1 VRRVA
6 IRARDGLVLSAVEHP
21 GPEGRTP
28 LLCLSGLTR
37 SAGDFSRIAAR
48 HAGARRVIALEHAGH
63 GESGRPEDIR
73 RYGIDSS
80 LRDVLDAMA
89 ALHAPRA
96 VIIGT
101 SYGGLLA
108 MVLAV
113 LRPTAIAGVVLN
125 DIGPVMETEA
135 LGDIGGFLGEDP
147 ALPSLEAAA
156 EHLRARLP
164 PMRLDEAGWRDFAAL
179 TYRTGEDGLL
189 HPRWDTRIAQVL
201 RGNGPPPPLWGPFGA
216 LAHVPLMLVRGALSN
231 LLSEATA
238 ARMQRERPDMVF
250 VSVAGSGHC
259 PTLHEAEVVPVLD
272 AFLDAI
278 A

>member
-1 VRRVA
+1 MRRIA
-6 IRARDGLVLSAVEHP
+6 IRARDGLVLSAVVHP
-21 GPEGRTP
+21 GPAGRTP

-37 SAGDFSRIAAR
+37 SAGDFDRIAAR
-48 HAGARRVIALEHAGH
+48 HAGTRRVIALEHAGH

-73 RYGIDSS
+73 RYGIESS

-96 VIIGT
+96 VILGT

-113 LRPTAIAGVVLN
+113 LRPTALAGVVLN

-135 LGDIGGFLGEDP
+135 LGDIGGFVGEDP
-147 ALPSLEAAA
+147 ALASLEEAAA
-156 EHLRARLP
+156 HLRARLP

-179 TYRTGEDGLL
+179 TYRAGEDGLL
-189 HPRWDTRIAQVL
+189 HPRWDTRLAQVL
-201 RGNGPPPPLWGPFGA
+201 RGNGAPPPLSGPFNA
-216 LAHVPLMLVRGALSN
+216 LAHVPLMLVRGALSG

-238 ARMQRERPDMVF
+238 ARMQRERPGMVSL
-250 VSVAGSGHC
+250 SVAGSGHC
-259 PTLHEAEVVPVLD
+259 PTLDEAEVVPVLD
-272 AFLDAI
+272 DFLDAI

>member
-1 VRRVA
+1 MRRIA

-37 SAGDFSRIAAR
+37 SAGDFDRIAAR
-48 HAGARRVIALEHAGH
+48 HAGTRRVIALEHAGH

-73 RYGIDSS
+73 RYGIESS

-96 VIIGT
+96 VIVGT

-113 LRPTAIAGVVLN
+113 LRPTAIAGAVLN
-125 DIGPVMETEA
+125 DIGPVMEGEA
-135 LGDIGGFLGEDP
+135 LGDIGDFVGEDP

-164 PMRLDEAGWRDFAAL
+164 PMRLDEDGWRDFAAL

-189 HPRWDTRIAQVL
+189 HPRWDTRLAQVL
-201 RGNGPPPPLWGPFGA
+201 GSNGPPPPLWGPFNA
-216 LAHVPLMLVRGALSN
+216 LAEGPLMLVRGALSG

-238 ARMQRERPDMVF
+238 ARMQRERPDMVS

-259 PTLHEAEVVPVLD
+259 PTLDEAEVVPVLD
-272 AFLDAI
+272 DFLDAI

>member
-1 VRRVA
+1 MRRVA
-6 IRARDGLVLSAVEHP
+6 IRARDGLLLSAEEHA
-21 GPEGRTP
+21 GSAARTP

-37 SAGDFSRIAAR
+37 NAGDFSRVAAR
-48 HAGARRVIALEHAGH
+48 HAGTRRVIALDHAGH
-63 GESGRPEDIR
+63 GESARPDNVG
-73 RYGIDSS
+73 RYGIESS
-80 LRDVLDAMA
+80 LRDVADAMA

-125 DIGPVMETEA
+125 DIGPELEA
-135 LGDIGGFLGEDP
+135 AALQDIEGLVGEDP

-156 EHLRARLP
+156 AHLRARLP
-164 PMRLDEAGWRDFAAL
+164 PMRLDEAGWQDFAA
-179 TYRTGEDGLL
+179 RTFKPGPDGLL
-189 HPRWDTRIAQVL
+189 HPRWDTRLAQVL
-201 RGNGPPPPLWGPFGA
+201 QSSGPPPPLWGPFGA
-216 LAHVPLMLVRGALSN
+216 LAHVPVMLVRGAVSG
-231 LLSEATA
+231 LLSAATA
-238 ARMQRERPDMVF
+238 ARMQRERPDMAF

-259 PTLHEAEVVPVLD
+259 PTLDEAEVVPVLD
-272 AFLDAI
+272 DFLESI